1 MAAVAYA
8 VGIRTQGDEVP
19 MQPHLRIA
27 RPVSDLARAEAQY
40 VGGLGLRVLGRF
52 AGHDGFDGV
61 MLGLD
66 GAGWHLEFTRCRS
79 HPVAPA
85 PTAED
90 LLVLYLPERADWEQR
105 CRQLQTAGFVP
116 VASFNPWWERL
127 GRSFADGDGYRIVLQ
142 HDAWPGGAAAR
153 PAIDYDALEQA
164 LHWTSTYADDQRAL
178 VSRTSGE
185 IFLAG
190 IYGAEG
196 DLPADVGD
204 PAQYVAVPH
213 RHDLDLGRP
222 LVSRFCT
229 KHLPPPLAAQ
239 VEGLFRR
246 AGAYGRFKELL
257 QRHGQ
262 LDAWFAFEAEAT
274 ERALRGWCA
283 TVGLV
288 LGPRARSGGS

>member
-1 MAAVAYA
+1 
-8 VGIRTQGDEVP
+8 

-40 VGGLGLRVLGRF
+40 VDGLGLRVLDRF
-52 AGHDGFDGV
+52 AGRDGFDGV

-66 GAGWHLEFTRCRS
+66 GAGWHLEFTRCCS
-79 HPVAPA
+79 QPAAPA

-105 CRQLQTAGFVP
+105 CRQLQAAGFVP
-116 VASFNPWWERL
+116 VASFHPWWERH
-127 GRSFADGDGYRIVLQ
+127 GRSFADGDGYRVVLQ
-142 HDAWPGGAAAR
+142 QGAWRSVDDAQPVV
-153 PAIDYDALEQA
+153 DYGALEQA
-164 LHWTSTYADDQRAL
+164 LHWTSTYDDDQRAL

-185 IFLAG
+185 VFLAG

-196 DLPADVGD
+196 DLPADVVD

-229 KHLPPPLAAQ
+229 EQLPAPLAAQ

-257 QRHGQ
+257 QRHGR
-262 LDAWFAFEAEAT
+262 LDAWFDFEAEAT
-274 ERALRGWCA
+274 ERALRGWCE

-288 LGPRARSGGS
+288 LGPHARGGGR